1 MARSKKN
8 QNAVSGKKISV
19 SIPNNMMVA
28 LLLLKGNREISY
40 GELIYELV
48 EEGVKRRRKEIQKA
62 LDSLYESEP
71 SEAGKAE

>member
-1 MARSKKN
+1 MGRPKKN

-40 GELIYELV
+40 GELIYEFV

-71 SEAGKAE
+71 SEAEKAE

>member
-1 MARSKKN
+1 MGRPKKN

-19 SIPNNMMVA
+19 SIPSNMMVA

-71 SEAGKAE
+71 TKEEKAE